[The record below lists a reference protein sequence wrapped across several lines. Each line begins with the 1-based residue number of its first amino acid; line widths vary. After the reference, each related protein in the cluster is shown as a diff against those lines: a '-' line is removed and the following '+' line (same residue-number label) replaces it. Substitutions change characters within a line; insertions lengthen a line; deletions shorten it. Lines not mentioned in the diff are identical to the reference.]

1 MFPGISGIMIFTMAV
16 GLSQLCSGFDLLC
29 YSIML
34 HFLIN
39 YASKCTN
46 YASYNYDQLFSHK
59 DCQFYKVQ
67 FKNAVENKGGKS
79 HKLSVVVNSILQHN

>member
-1 MFPGISGIMIFTMAV
+1 MGWLIGQSNGLLIALVCLEYCGLLIAQSEL
-16 GLSQLCSGFDLLC
+16 GLSQLCSVFDQLC

-46 YASYNYDQLFSHK
+46 YASYYDQLFSHK

-67 FKNAVENKGGKS
+67 FKNGV
-79 HKLSVVVNSILQHN
+79 